1 MIWTLDSARH
11 TDHRIDVHL
20 TPRACNWLQRV
31 TKPYI
36 SKHFNTQTGHTAAQ
50 QSELAL
56 QCTEL
61 AKRSTKGKIPTMYA
75 QHQFPGHLYP
85 TMNPIESLPACVK
98 GVLLEHT
105 EDLDM
110 RQAMDTCMRGVC
122 SLLGRPMFETCDR
135 ALIAQEADISVGEAK
150 LLTNLVWTCETP
162 PRVASPAYAAY
173 VHEVDARRAWL
184 VHHPDMVE
192 LRQHTVASSTN
203 SGNLVGSFASFLY
216 AFVMGKILHQ
226 VRVALENAGVQV
238 QLLCKDGLRVTKFL
252 SHDTLASIARTASE
266 AVLPG
271 INAVW
276 VVKPHDAEIKHNK
289 RGTGVMFHVDLAGF
303 EPQLQEGP
311 DVDSLEMHQL
321 IDLKNTFHTWGVTWK
336 RCEARPSG
344 TPLDIP
350 PLQESLAQGVLMY
363 AADEI
368 TELVAREGDWVA
380 SRIRPG
386 GVELDNSQVRD
397 ALARGQLKFTREQLD
412 AMDVPAGNWFVQAD
426 DVWYSRCSLE
436 SHHFV
441 EADDAYFV
449 PQVSLYSY
457 DYCKRVFE
465 RRFIKCDDVFVDKIE
480 LQRSGNNV
488 MVPIEKIG
496 RKYCDLKCE
505 SSAESFIK
513 RYEKDETKKSADQL
527 CFVPPTAA
535 VDTTG
540 KYNMFHSFRGYS
552 YDFPP
557 REDAVDHLTVLLTHI
572 KEVIAASDVHQF
584 KFVMLWLAQM
594 IQYPHLKSVWPVFVG
609 TGGAGKSTLMKLIRE
624 MIGVSM
630 FLTTS
635 SPEEDVWGKFNSGI
649 ATKYFIEFAEVNKA
663 NFFQA
668 QGRVKQILEDDQIT
682 VQQKHVDSKMIDSF
696 HHGCICTNN
705 MMPVFEDRRWAPIH
719 VSEHLLIPKNCP
731 ACVTGTCDGCARKI
745 AYHTRTNTT
754 VVQPGAVRI
763 FLELLTNLECPRKL
777 TAQHVP
783 QSEQAD
789 LIREGSKDVIDHAL
803 AHLVKTRIEADPACT
818 TELYTPEDLFDH
830 YRHYYK
836 MFEKGD
842 ELGLAAFRNR
852 LNSKQL
858 AGLKKVRARS
868 YRGKT
873 FANAIWF
880 KQIDFA
886 QLAQTLSVE
895 VRTPCTGQ
903 GTASIE
909 QSMRDNPPARAV
921 ETYWQTAFDDTRKW
935 IDGFLDTVY
944 EDEQHSDK
952 KQRN

>member
-1 MIWTLDSARH
+1 MIWTLDSARQ
-11 TDHRIDVHL
+11 TADHRIDVQL

-61 AKRSTKGKIPTMYA
+61 AKRTKGGKIPTMYA

-85 TMNPIESLPACVK
+85 TMNPIESLPSCVK

-122 SLLGRPMFETCDR
+122 NLLGRPMFEPCDR
-135 ALIAQEADISVGEAK
+135 ALIAREADISVGEAK

-162 PRVASPAYAAY
+162 PRAASTAYATY

-192 LRQHTVASSTN
+192 IRQHTVASSTN
-203 SGNLVGSFASFLY
+203 NGNLVGSFASFLY

-271 INAVW
+271 IDAVW

-311 DVDSLEMHQL
+311 DVDSLQLHQL

-344 TPLDIP
+344 TPLRIAT
-350 PLQESLAQGVLMY
+350 LQRSLAQGNLLY
-363 AADEI
+363 AAAEI
-368 TELVAREGDWVA
+368 ADIVSSEGDWV
-380 SRIRPG
+380 STRIRPG
-386 GVELDNSQVRD
+386 GIELDNETLRH
-397 ALARGQLKFTREQLD
+397 ALVQGRLNFTRAQLD
-412 AMDVPAGNWFVQAD
+412 DMGVPGGNWFVKAD
-426 DVWYSRCSLE
+426 DVWYHQCRLE
-436 SHHFV
+436 AHHFV
-441 EADDAYFV
+441 EADDAFFV
-449 PQVSLYSY
+449 PQVSAYCY
-457 DYCKRVFE
+457 EYCKRVFE
-465 RRFIKCDDVFVDKIE
+465 RRFIKCDDVFVDKVE

-488 MVPIEKIG
+488 MMPVEKIM

-505 SSAESFIK
+505 GNSESFIK
-513 RYEKDETKKSADQL
+513 RYEKDETKTSADQL
-527 CFVPPTAA
+527 CFVPPSSTI
-535 VDTTG
+535 DTTG
-540 KYNMFHSFRGYS
+540 KYNMFHQFRGYTYEYPS
-552 YDFPP
+552 
-557 REDAVDHLTVLLTHI
+557 REDAYEHLSVLVNHI
-572 KEVIAASDVHQF
+572 KSVIAAADVHQF
-584 KFVMLWLAQM
+584 KFVMLWLAQL
-594 IQYPHLKSVWPVFVG
+594 IKFPHLKSVWPVFCG
-609 TGGAGKSTLMKLIRE
+609 KGGAGKSTLMKLIRE
-624 MIGVSM
+624 MIGQSM
-630 FLTTS
+630 FLSTS

-663 NFFQA
+663 NFFHA

-682 VQQKHVDSKMIDSF
+682 IQQKHVDSKTIDSF

-719 VSEHLLIPKNCP
+719 VSEHLVIPDYCP
-731 ACVTGTCDGCARKI
+731 ACATGTCDACAQKI
-745 AYHTRTNTT
+745 AYHTQTNTT

-763 FLELLTNLECPRKL
+763 FIELLTQLECPRKL
-777 TAQHVP
+777 TAAHVP
-783 QSEQAD
+783 ESEQSE
-789 LIREGSKDVIDHAL
+789 LVREGSKDVIDHAL
-803 AHLVKTRIEADPACT
+803 SHFVKSRLESDPAST
-818 TELYTPEDLFDH
+818 TELYTTEDLFET
-830 YRHYYK
+830 YRHYFKLY
-836 MFEKGD
+836 EKG
-842 ELGLAAFRNR
+842 EEVGLATFRNR
-852 LNSKQL
+852 MNCKQL

-868 YRGKT
+868 YRGPT
-873 FANAIWF
+873 YANALWF
-880 KQIDFA
+880 KEIDFNL
-886 QLAQTLSVE
+886 LAQTLNVE
-895 VRTPCTGQ
+895 VRAHR
-903 GTASIE
+903 ASPIRAAL
-909 QSMRDNPPARAV
+909 QPDPPARTVDAH
-921 ETYWQTAFDDTRKW
+921 WQQAFDDTSLW
-935 IDGFLDTVY
+935 INNFLDGVY
-944 EDEQHSDK
+944 EEEEHSPK
-952 KQRN
+952 KARH